1 MYEAIINNKG
11 TCLHFRLGD
20 DWNEYFFNGWIM
32 TDQNVLGGK
41 YFREV
46 TIPPSISTCE
56 QAILFINHPFL
67 PQVRT
72 LNQRKGGF
80 PGDITNE
87 SSIVVTRVAVTCQL
101 YIRKLMEIKGP
112 HWTWVLFSGP
122 V

>member
-1 MYEAIINNKG
+1 MCWVENILERSQFPLLFQHANKRS
-11 TCLHFRLGD
+11 F
-20 DWNEYFFNGWIM
+20 
-32 TDQNVLGGK
+32 
-41 YFREV
+41 
-46 TIPPSISTCE
+46 
-56 QAILFINHPFL
+56 FINHPFL

-87 SSIVVTRVAVTCQL
+87 SSIVVARVAVTCQL

-112 HWTWVLFSGP
+112 HWTWVLFSGS